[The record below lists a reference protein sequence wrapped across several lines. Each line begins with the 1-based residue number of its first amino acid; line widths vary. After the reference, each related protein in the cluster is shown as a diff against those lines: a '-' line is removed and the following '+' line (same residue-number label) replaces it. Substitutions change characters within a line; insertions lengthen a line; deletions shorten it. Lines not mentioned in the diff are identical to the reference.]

1 MHLQNSTE
9 NALERG
15 VLKKRSTKNYA
26 RRAISILKHLSRVYE
41 RGLLKKNYEKLRAK
55 GHFDFKTSLR
65 ACAKGGFW
73 KKTTKNYARK
83 AISILLPLSAHARK
97 GLFEKKHEKLR
108 AKGHFDFTSPFRART
123 KGAFTIGLKYV
134 LTLMRSGS
142 FCFLGE
148 NKHYFS
154 GEMKHGHE
162 TFCTFVPQRI

>member
-1 MHLQNSTE
+1 MTILFDFTFLENDLSFFIVKQNRHAPAKWYRKRVRKGCFE
-9 NALERG
+9 
-15 VLKKRSTKNYA
+15 KK
-26 RRAISILKHLSRVYE
+26 I
-41 RGLLKKNYEKLRAK
+41 YEKLRAK
-55 GHFDFKTSLR
+55 GHFDFKTP
-65 ACAKGGFW
+65 F
-73 KKTTKNYARK
+73 
-83 AISILLPLSAHARK
+83 AHARK

-123 KGAFTIGLKYV
+123 KGAFTIGLKCV

>member
-1 MHLQNSTE
+1 MTILFDFTLLENDLSFFIVKQNRH
-9 NALERG
+9 APAKWHR
-15 VLKKRSTKNYA
+15 KRVRKGCF
-26 RRAISILKHLSRVYE
+26 E
-41 RGLLKKNYEKLRAK
+41 KNYEKQ
-55 GHFDFKTSLR
+55 
-65 ACAKGGFW
+65 
-73 KKTTKNYARK
+73 
-83 AISILLPLSAHARK
+83 
-97 GLFEKKHEKLR
+97 R

-123 KGAFTIGLKYV
+123 QGAFTIGLKCV

>member
-1 MHLQNSTE
+1 MT
-9 NALERG
+9 
-15 VLKKRSTKNYA
+15 
-26 RRAISILKHLSRVYE
+26 IL
-41 RGLLKKNYEKLRAK
+41 
-55 GHFDFKTSLR
+55 FDFTFLENDLSFFIVKQNR
-65 ACAKGGFW
+65 HAPAKW
-73 KKTTKNYARK
+73 HRK
-83 AISILLPLSAHARK
+83 RVRK

-142 FCFLGE
+142 FYFLGD

>member
-1 MHLQNSTE
+1 MRKGAFE
-9 NALERG
+9 
-15 VLKKRSTKNYA
+15 
-26 RRAISILKHLSRVYE
+26 
-41 RGLLKKNYEKLRAK
+41 KNYEKLRAK
-55 GHFDFKTSLR
+55 GYFNFKTP
-65 ACAKGGFW
+65 F
-73 KKTTKNYARK
+73 ARV
-83 AISILLPLSAHARK
+83 RK

-123 KGAFTIGLKYV
+123 KGAFTIGLKCV

>member
-1 MHLQNSTE
+1 MC
-9 NALERG
+9 ERG
-15 VLKKRSTKNYA
+15 LLKKTTKNYT

-55 GHFDFKTSLR
+55 GHFDFKTP
-65 ACAKGGFW
+65 F
-73 KKTTKNYARK
+73 
-83 AISILLPLSAHARK
+83 AHARK

-108 AKGHFDFTSPFRART
+108 AKGHFDFTSPFRARM
-123 KGAFTIGLKYV
+123 KGAFTIGLKCV

>member
-1 MHLQNSTE
+1 MTILFDFTLLENDLSFFIVKQNIHTP
-9 NALERG
+9 AKWHR
-15 VLKKRSTKNYA
+15 KRVRKGCF
-26 RRAISILKHLSRVYE
+26 E
-41 RGLLKKNYEKLRAK
+41 KNYEKLRAK
-55 GHFDFKTSLR
+55 GHFDFKTP
-65 ACAKGGFW
+65 F
-73 KKTTKNYARK
+73 
-83 AISILLPLSAHARK
+83 AHARK

-108 AKGHFDFTSPFRART
+108 AKGHFDFTSPFRARM
-123 KGAFTIGLKYV
+123 KGAFTIGLKCV

>member
-55 GHFDFKTSLR
+55 GYFNFKTP
-65 ACAKGGFW
+65 F
-73 KKTTKNYARK
+73 
-83 AISILLPLSAHARK
+83 AHARK

>member
-1 MHLQNSTE
+1 MTILFDFALLENDFSFFIVKQNRH
-9 NALERG
+9 APAKWHR
-15 VLKKRSTKNYA
+15 KRVRKGCF
-26 RRAISILKHLSRVYE
+26 E
-41 RGLLKKNYEKLRAK
+41 KNYEKLRAK
-55 GHFDFKTSLR
+55 GHFDFKTPFARVRKGAFEKNYEKLR
-65 ACAKGGFW
+65 AKGYFNF
-73 KKTTKNYARK
+73 KT
-83 AISILLPLSAHARK
+83 PFAHTRK

-123 KGAFTIGLKYV
+123 KGAFTIGLKCV

>member
-1 MHLQNSTE
+1 MT
-9 NALERG
+9 
-15 VLKKRSTKNYA
+15 
-26 RRAISILKHLSRVYE
+26 IL
-41 RGLLKKNYEKLRAK
+41 
-55 GHFDFKTSLR
+55 FDFTFLENDLSFFIVKQNRHTP
-65 ACAKGGFW
+65 AKWHRKRVRKGCFE
-73 KKTTKNYARK
+73 KTTKNYARK
-83 AISILLPLSAHARK
+83 AISILKHLSRTRERGFLK
-97 GLFEKKHEKLR
+97 KKHEKLR

-123 KGAFTIGLKYV
+123 KGAFTIGLKCV

>member
-1 MHLQNSTE
+1 MTILFDFTLLENDLSFFIVKQNRHTPAKWHRKRVRKGCFE
-9 NALERG
+9 
-15 VLKKRSTKNYA
+15 KRSTKNYA

-55 GHFDFKTSLR
+55 GHFDF
-65 ACAKGGFW
+65 
-73 KKTTKNYARK
+73 
-83 AISILLPLSAHARK
+83 
-97 GLFEKKHEKLR
+97 
-108 AKGHFDFTSPFRART
+108 TSPFRART
-123 KGAFTIGLKYV
+123 KGAFTIGLKCV